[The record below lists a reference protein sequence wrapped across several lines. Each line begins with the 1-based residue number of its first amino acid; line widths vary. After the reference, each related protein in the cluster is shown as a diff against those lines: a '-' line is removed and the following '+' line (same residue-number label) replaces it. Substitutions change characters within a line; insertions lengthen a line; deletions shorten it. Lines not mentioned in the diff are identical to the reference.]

1 MAPTGAGRT
10 TEPERAVTCARA
22 AVPRWAS
29 GSPARSIAPTR
40 AIGDRIAAFVRCTSS
55 TQTSSWNCA
64 VCDRTQLSSGGSPP
78 SRPFLSAVTLG
89 ELQAGVEITR
99 RQDPTKAEAIEG
111 WIDALTTTHNILPA
125 DGVIFRRWGQLMY
138 RKSADLIEDA
148 LIAATALV
156 HDMTVA
162 TRNVRDFQRLGV
174 PVINPFQRVS

>member
-1 MAPTGAGRT
+1 LRPSRGSKVGFRF
-10 TEPERAVTCARA
+10 PRAVDCADVRHRRSNSGIRKVYLLDTNVISELRRLRPNTA
-22 AVPRWAS
+22 VVGWISAVPPS
-29 GSPARSIAPTR
+29 
-40 AIGDRIAAFVRCTSS
+40 
-55 TQTSSWNCA
+55 
-64 VCDRTQLSSGGSPP
+64 QL
-78 SRPFLSAVTLG
+78 FLSAVTLG

-125 DGVIFRRWGQLMY
+125 DGVIFRRWAQLMY